1 MKTKEGLMS
10 VVMREPGSA
19 TFWTVE
25 VKFREKPRGTAWRW
39 FIAGDFQIAKVP
51 EKLRRRDHK
60 EVEPFYEF
68 GACGEVWQKTGNHGF
83 TKFKMAEEMGH
94 LIAQHNPDMLVR
106 VVQLAVS
113 CKVVREYRFDRTAEA
128 A

>member
-1 MKTKEGLMS
+1 MS
-10 VVMREPGSA
+10 VIMREEGAA
-19 TFWTVE
+19 TFWTVQ
-25 VKFREKPRGTAWRW
+25 VKFREKPRGVAWRW

-51 EKLRRRDHK
+51 ENMRWTGGNGYGRCLR
-60 EVEPFYEF
+60 EPFNEF
-68 GACGEVWQKTGNHGF
+68 GASGEVWQTTGNHGF
-83 TKFKMAEEMGH
+83 TKFKSAEELGH
-94 LIAQHNPDMLVR
+94 LIVQHNPDMLVR